1 MVDCAYV
8 KKNVFYK
15 SGLTGGKSMEHHDIN
30 LNIHYTMS
38 DDLWKKLSEVYASMP
53 YWAEEEKSPCWRAE
67 NIDLV
72 ASVEPSGIQIF
83 GEMPEEIWEIWYS
96 ELKEKLTTALGYE
109 IGEPEDGYDFKY
121 WD

>member
-1 MVDCAYV
+1 
-8 KKNVFYK
+8 
-15 SGLTGGKSMEHHDIN
+15 MEHHDIN
-30 LNIHYTMS
+30 LNIHYTMP

-53 YWAEEEKSPCWRAE
+53 YWVEEEKSPCWRAE
-67 NIDLV
+67 NIDLM

-96 ELKEKLTTALGYE
+96 ELKEKLTTALGSE
-109 IGEPEDGYDFKY
+109 MAEPEDANDFKY

>member
-1 MVDCAYV
+1 MA
-8 KKNVFYK
+8 
-15 SGLTGGKSMEHHDIN
+15 
-30 LNIHYTMS
+30 S
-38 DDLWKKLSEVYASMP
+38 D
-53 YWAEEEKSPCWRAE
+53 
-67 NIDLV
+67 
-72 ASVEPSGIQIF
+72 EPSGIQIF